1 MGAMGGLAA
10 AGAAVAG
17 AASSGAMG
25 GGSKIKQIPITL
37 QNSLSGAQLSAQDK
51 LMQLLMGQT
60 PTYNGQLSAPLS
72 GLQSSSLDALSGG
85 VAGTQNAISGSGQNQ
100 SNAMG
105 ALNNILTSGPQ
116 NYQPYYQA
124 NVVQPLTQ
132 QFEQTTLPNVVSA
145 LGGSLGGPQSTAAVQ
160 GVTQAANNFE
170 NTLASA
176 NTSLAFNTAQQTAQ
190 NQLTAANEA
199 TTVSQA
205 PINSLTSLLSAGGVP
220 QATQQAADTAGY
232 QNYLNQMG
240 FTQNDINS
248 LLAFLGTQTQTVANQ
263 NVVTPQSP
271 NMLSGLLGGLG
282 GSLGKSLPSLISALT
297 SGKPS
302 SLTGGTDPYLSG
314 GDVNTGGWTD
324 GTSGSW

>member
-1 MGAMGGLAA
+1 MGAIGGAVAGGLAS
-10 AGAAVAG
+10 GVAG
-17 AASSGAMG
+17 AATSGALG
-25 GGSKIKQIPITL
+25 GGSKVNQIPLSL
-37 QNSLSGAQLSAQDK
+37 QNSLSGPQLEAQNK

-60 PTYNGQLSAPLS
+60 PTYSGQLSAPLS

-85 VAGTQNAISGSGQNQ
+85 VTGMQNAISGSGQTQ

-105 ALNNILTSGPQ
+105 TLNNILTSGPQ

-132 QFEQTTLPNVVSA
+132 QFEQMTLPNVVSA

-199 TTVSQA
+199 TAVSQS
-205 PINSLTSLLSAGGVP
+205 PINALTSLLSAGGVP
-220 QATQQAADTAGY
+220 QTTQQAADTAGY

-240 FTQNDINS
+240 FTQNDITN
-248 LLAFLGTQTQTVANQ
+248 LLSFLGTQTQTAANQ
-263 NVVTPQSP
+263 NIVTPQAP
-271 NMLSGLLGGLG
+271 GMLSGLLAGLG
-282 GSLGKSLPSLISALT
+282 AGGGKSTSALISALT
-297 SGKPS
+297 SGNS
-302 SLTGGTDPYLSG
+302 SNTNTSTD
-314 GDVNTGGWTD
+314 GWT
-324 GTSGSW
+324 TS